1 MPATA
6 SAPAS
11 TSSTQPLGTAT
22 PGRVDP
28 RLTPAQVRGF
38 VDDGFCW
45 APGLISPAELAELKA
60 DMLKLARGGYP
71 CEQLKPA
78 APSASDQEVLDGILC
93 IHQPHFISPVMK
105 RFCEH
110 PALAGIL
117 SQIVGAHLAH
127 WDGAVKCMQSMLFV
141 KGPGK
146 PGQAWHQDEM
156 YIPTR
161 DRSLCGAWIAMD
173 DATIANGC
181 LWVVPGS
188 HRNGYLFPRAK
199 PEDLGEYDGSD
210 QCREFDE
217 SLAVPVEV
225 PAGSVVFFN
234 GYLLHK
240 SLKNRT
246 QGYRR
251 VLVNHYMN
259 SWSLLPW
266 SHQEGVNIA
275 QNDDRTILQVA
286 GNDPYAWKGTRQAP
300 QLVYLRGWGKAW
312 EKDKAA
318 EALKAAEL
326 ELAKPKP

>member
-1 MPATA
+1 MSATVPAPAPATFC
-6 SAPAS
+6 S
-11 TSSTQPLGTAT
+11 LGAAT

-45 APGLISPAELAELKA
+45 ATGLINPAELAELKA
-60 DMLKLARGGYP
+60 DMLKLARGGYVCP
-71 CEQLKPA
+71 QLKPA
-78 APSASDQEVLDGILC
+78 DPHVSDQEVLDGILC

-105 RFCEH
+105 HFCEH
-110 PALAGIL
+110 PAISGIL

-146 PGQAWHQDEM
+146 PGQAWHQDEQ

-188 HRNGYLFPRAK
+188 HRQGYFFERRTPL
-199 PEDLGEYDGSD
+199 DLEEYDGSD
-210 QCREFDE
+210 QCHGFDE
-217 SLAVPVEV
+217 AKAVPVEV

-240 SLKNRT
+240 SLKNRSN
-246 QGYRR
+246 GFRR

-266 SHQEGVNIA
+266 SPQEGKAIA
-275 QNDDRTILQVA
+275 QTDVRRVLSVA
-286 GNDPYAWKGTRQAP
+286 GTDPYARLGYENAP
-300 QLVYLRGWGKAW
+300 NEVYLRGWGKAW
-312 EKDKAA
+312 GGDKALD
-318 EALKAAEL
+318 ELK
-326 ELAKPKP
+326 KK

>member
-6 SAPAS
+6 
-11 TSSTQPLGTAT
+11 TAT
-22 PGRVDP
+22 SPTQTLGANTAGRVD
-28 RLTPAQVRGF
+28 RHLTPAQVRGF

-45 APGLISPAELAELKA
+45 APGLISPAELGELKA

-71 CEQLKPA
+71 CPQLKPA
-78 APSASDQEVLDGILC
+78 DPQVPDQEVLEGILC
-93 IHQPHFISPVMK
+93 IHQPHFVSPVMK
-105 RFCEH
+105 KFCEH
-110 PALAGIL
+110 PAIAGIL
-117 SQIVGAHLAH
+117 AQVVGAHLAH

-146 PGQAWHQDEM
+146 PGQAWHQDEQ

-188 HRNGYLFPRAK
+188 HRQGYFFDRRK
-199 PEDLGEYDGSD
+199 PADLEEYDGSD
-210 QCREFDE
+210 QCHGFDE
-217 SLAVPVEV
+217 SKAVPVEV

-246 QGYRR
+246 NGYRR

-266 SHQEGVNIA
+266 HAQEGKAIAQTDVRRVMNIA
-275 QNDDRTILQVA
+275 GT
-286 GNDPYAWKGTRQAP
+286 DPYARLGYEQAP
-300 QLVYLRGWGKAW
+300 GEVYLRGWGKAW
-312 EKDKAA
+312 GGDSKK
-318 EALKAAEL
+318 
-326 ELAKPKP
+326 

>member
-6 SAPAS
+6 PSSIHTLGAS
-11 TSSTQPLGTAT
+11 T
-22 PGRVDP
+22 PGRVDR
-28 RLTPAQVRGF
+28 RLTPAQVSGF

-45 APGLISPAELAELKA
+45 ASGLISPDELAELKA

-71 CEQLKPA
+71 CPQLKVADPA
-78 APSASDQEVLDGILC
+78 VPDQEVLEGILC

-110 PALAGIL
+110 PAIAGIL
-117 SQIVGAHLAH
+117 AQIVGAHLAH

-146 PGQAWHQDEM
+146 PGQAWHQDEQ

-188 HRNGYLFPRAK
+188 HRHGYFFERRP
-199 PEDLGEYDGSD
+199 PQDLEEYDGSE
-210 QCREFDE
+210 QCCGFDE

-246 QGYRR
+246 GGYRR

-266 SHQEGVNIA
+266 GPQEGRSIA
-275 QNDDRTILQVA
+275 QTDCRRVFQVA
-286 GNDPYAWKGTRQAP
+286 GTDPYARLGTEQAP
-300 QLVYLRGWGKAW
+300 GEVYLRGWGKAW
-312 EKDKAA
+312 GGDAGKS
-318 EALKAAEL
+318 
-326 ELAKPKP
+326 